1 MAFELTGEWWRD
13 RPLARRLLLV
23 ASGAALSLAYPRPEW
38 PWLAWVS
45 LVPLFFFSL
54 VVRPRQA
61 FLDGALFGLAFF
73 TLLLRWLDYT
83 FQTFSAIP
91 WPLTF
96 IVVLLLSA
104 YLACFIGG
112 VAWAGSRLHRAF
124 GSGLALVMLPFLWVT
139 AELGRTY
146 VLSGFPWGLLGYS
159 QYRQL
164 ALIQIA
170 AWTGVYGVSWLCA
183 LVNAAI
189 AAVLRHG
196 ARGLVLGAAP
206 AGLIVLAVGVL
217 GARQLDEPSGRS
229 LTVALVQASIDQATK
244 WEPSVQSETLALYAR
259 LTEDAASRK
268 PAIVIWP
275 ETALPLVL
283 RHEPDVVEL
292 LRSLSREHDVPL
304 VVGSIDA
311 LGRDR
316 SVRLYNSTFLVT
328 QQGII
333 DKYDKIHLVPF
344 GEYVPLKWALG
355 FVTRWAAFISE
366 LDAGSRASVF
376 RFADTPFG
384 TVICYEGI
392 FPGLFRQFV
401 ANGATWM
408 VNVTNDAWFGSTNG
422 PLQHLAML
430 PFRAVENRVGI
441 ARSANTGISTLIE
454 PNGRIG
460 PSLALFE
467 RGVLL
472 GRVSLRGETT
482 WYTRF
487 GDLFAYGS
495 AGLSLIFGVFS
506 LRRRHSSR

>member
-1 MAFELTGEWWRD
+1 MAAELTGEWWRD
-13 RPLARRLLLV
+13 RPMARRLLLIGFGV
-23 ASGAALSLAYPRPEW
+23 LLSLAYPRPEW
-38 PWLAWVS
+38 PWLAWIS
-45 LVPLFFFSL
+45 LVPLFFFSMG
-54 VVRPRQA
+54 VRPKQA
-61 FLDGALFGLAFF
+61 FLDGFLFGFAFF

-83 FQTFSAIP
+83 FQTYSAIP

-96 IVVLLLSA
+96 VVVLLLSA

-112 VAWAGSRLHRAF
+112 VAWAGSRLYRSF

-146 VLSGFPWGLLGYS
+146 LLSGFPWGLLGYS

-164 ALIQIA
+164 AIIQIA
-170 AWTGVYGVSWLCA
+170 AWTGVYGLSWLCA

-189 AAVLRHG
+189 TALLRHG
-196 ARGLVLGAAP
+196 IRGFLLGGLP
-206 AGLIVLAVGVL
+206 ASLIVLAVIIL
-217 GARQLDEPSGRS
+217 GARQLNEPPARA

-244 WEPSVQSETLALYAR
+244 WEPSVQSRTLALYAG
-259 LTEDAASRK
+259 LTQDAVKQK

-283 RHEPDVVEL
+283 RREPEVVDL
-292 LRSLSREHDVPL
+292 LRSLSRENGAPL

-311 LGRDR
+311 VGKDR
-316 SVRLYNSTFLVT
+316 SVRLYNSTFIVT
-328 QQGII
+328 QQGIV

-366 LDAGSRASVF
+366 LDSGTRPVVF
-376 RFADTPFG
+376 QFADAPFG

-495 AGLSLIFGVFS
+495 AGLSLIVGVFS